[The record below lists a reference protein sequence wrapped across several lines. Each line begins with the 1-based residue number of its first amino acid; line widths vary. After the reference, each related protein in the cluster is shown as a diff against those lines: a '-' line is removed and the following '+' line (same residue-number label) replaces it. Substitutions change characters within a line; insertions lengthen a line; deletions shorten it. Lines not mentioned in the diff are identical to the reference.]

1 MEFIHPWS
9 VEIYF
14 WNFKYFRKDV
24 KHHVWLV
31 HTERWLKTFMHISGP
46 STRFKVH
53 RISCKAY
60 CRGCWWRKNC
70 CGEEYSSRE
79 SGREVLYQ
87 LAGINLIGSLITQGM
102 KSSFGYTSPRISR
115 NPPPKCF
122 HFFEIIYFF
131 LGTGSH
137 KMADIR
143 KLIDAK
149 QHGSFYISGK
159 LPTYP
164 SRKPTLT
171 LSSYLEQNVGFG
183 EG

>member
-1 MEFIHPWS
+1 
-9 VEIYF
+9 
-14 WNFKYFRKDV
+14 
-24 KHHVWLV
+24 
-31 HTERWLKTFMHISGP
+31 MHISGP

-102 KSSFGYTSPRISR
+102 KSSFGYTSPRISW

-122 HFFEIIYFF
+122 HFFKIIFFF
-131 LGTGSH
+131 L
-137 KMADIR
+137 ALEAIR
-143 KLIDAK
+143 WQTFSGKLIDAK

-164 SRKPTLT
+164 SPKPTLT
-171 LSSYLEQNVGFG
+171 LSSYLEQNVGLG

>member
-60 CRGCWWRKNC
+60 CRGSWWCKNC
-70 CGEEYSSRE
+70 CGEEYSARE

-102 KSSFGYTSPRISR
+102 KSSFGYTSPRISW

-122 HFFEIIYFF
+122 HFFKIIFFF

-137 KMADIR
+137 KMADIQWKTDR
-143 KLIDAK
+143 C
-149 QHGSFYISGK
+149 
-159 LPTYP
+159 
-164 SRKPTLT
+164 
-171 LSSYLEQNVGFG
+171 
-183 EG
+183 

>member
-1 MEFIHPWS
+1 
-9 VEIYF
+9 
-14 WNFKYFRKDV
+14 
-24 KHHVWLV
+24 
-31 HTERWLKTFMHISGP
+31 MHISGP

-60 CRGCWWRKNC
+60 CRGSRWCKNC
-70 CGEEYSSRE
+70 CGEEYSARE

-102 KSSFGYTSPRISR
+102 KSSFGYTSPRISW

-122 HFFEIIYFF
+122 HFFKIIFFF
-131 LGTGSH
+131 L
-137 KMADIR
+137 ALEAIR
-143 KLIDAK
+143 WQTFSGKLIDAK

-164 SRKPTLT
+164 SPKPTLT
-171 LSSYLEQNVGFG
+171 LSSYLEQNVGLG